1 MIECQFCNTY
11 HVLNTIF
18 CNECG
23 NCLLGQEERE
33 TDPLD
38 ISSIGWV
45 GGPIDY
51 SQMIT
56 PLRQNGR
63 IPLLR
68 LIIGERKREV
78 EIFLN
83 KFISLGR
90 IDPVANIYPEIDL
103 SEEGN
108 LAKSVSRR
116 HVGIYNEHGNI
127 VIEDQASI
135 NGTFVN
141 GIRLAPYLP
150 ETLNDGDLLQL
161 GWLMIKVS
169 IQCA

>member
-1 MIECQFCNTY
+1 MIECQFCRTS
-11 HVLNTIF
+11 HVVNTIF

-23 NCLLGQEERE
+23 HCLLGQEDRE

-38 ISSIGWV
+38 VASIGWV
-45 GGPIDY
+45 GGPIAY
-51 SQMIT
+51 SQMTT
-56 PLRQNGR
+56 PLRQSGR
-63 IPLLR
+63 TPLIR
-68 LIIGERKREV
+68 LIIGESKREV

-90 IDPVANIYPEIDL
+90 IDPAANIYPEIDL
-103 SEEGN
+103 SEEGS

-116 HVGIYNEHGNI
+116 HVGIYNEHGTI

-141 GIRLAPYLP
+141 GTRLAPYLP
-150 ETLNDGDLLQL
+150 EALNDGDLLQL
-161 GWLMIKVS
+161 GRLLIKVK
-169 IQCA
+169 IE